1 MIDKISAW
9 GENDQRNYD
18 RRTAKGIGEISIEDS
33 FGSFIFQ
40 LALDD
45 TTNPFLRSGRGTV

>member
-1 MIDKISAW
+1 MKDKISAW
-9 GENDQRNYD
+9 GENDQKNYG

-40 LALDD
+40 LAL
-45 TTNPFLRSGRGTV
+45 